1 MSDPKIVIKKVNDV
15 CRAYLWNV
23 DYCNTKP
30 GLVNW
35 EHICRPKK
43 EGGLGIRN
51 LEVWNVVDIGKITW
65 HISSLSESLW
75 VRRVHGV
82 YTKGGDWR
90 LFNPPPTAS
99 WALRKLCKVKKQLH
113 MFLNK
118 DSYVIKD
125 AYKEFIGT
133 AQSVRWSRMVWLRAS
148 IPKHRYIFWLA
159 MLGKLKI
166 RDRLKIMGVLDDK
179 SCPMCHVSK
188 ESIEHLFFECKL
200 SSYCLSLLSAWLG
213 IRFCMRKLSTIYP
226 GSW

>member
-1 MSDPKIVIKKVNDV
+1 MGSLGLWCIHQR
-15 CRAYLWNV
+15 CRLAA
-23 DYCNTKP
+23 
-30 GLVNW
+30 
-35 EHICRPKK
+35 I
-43 EGGLGIRN
+43 
-51 LEVWNVVDIGKITW
+51 
-65 HISSLSESLW
+65 
-75 VRRVHGV
+75 
-82 YTKGGDWR
+82 
-90 LFNPPPTAS
+90 NPPPTAS

-166 RDRLKIMGVLDDK
+166 RDRLKIMGVLDDE

-188 ESIEHLFFECKL
+188 ESIEHLFFGCKF
-200 SSYCLSLLSAWLG
+200 SSYCLSLLLAWLG
-213 IRFCMRKLSTIYP
+213 IRLCMRKLSTIYLD
-226 GSW
+226 SWKVSKPKKQLAIASICSLVY